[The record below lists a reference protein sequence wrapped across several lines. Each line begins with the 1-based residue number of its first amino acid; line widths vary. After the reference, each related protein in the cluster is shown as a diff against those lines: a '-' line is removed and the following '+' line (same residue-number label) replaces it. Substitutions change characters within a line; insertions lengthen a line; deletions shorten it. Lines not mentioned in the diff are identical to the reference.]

1 MENKKAGEGISS
13 SPDLDQEYE
22 LRTSAPQEEM
32 ERYYRKKKASLERKL
47 RRINKK
53 IKKNI
58 YNPYAGDDEK
68 QTNTME
74 NDIKKRI
81 PPWSENVEKYRIS
94 TEYTLISY
102 TTPHYLIFRYYSNS
116 ETYLCETRKSIVLWW
131 ISPEE
136 KEKLLAFEKQKK
148 EKYKGLKV
156 DDGTTGEGL

>member
-1 MENKKAGEGISS
+1 MKNKKVGEGDTP
-13 SPDLDQEYE
+13 SPDLDQEFE

-32 ERYYRKKKASLERKL
+32 ERYYAKKKASLLRKL
-47 RRINKK
+47 RKINKK

-58 YNPYAGDDEK
+58 YNPYLGDDEK

-94 TEYTLISY
+94 AEYTLIFY
-102 TTPHYLIFRYYSNS
+102 TTPHYAVFRYYSNS
-116 ETYLCETRKSIVLWW
+116 ETYLCETRKSCVLWW

-136 KEKLLAFEKQKK
+136 KEKLLAFETKKK
-148 EKYKGLKV
+148 EKYKGLKA

>member
-1 MENKKAGEGISS
+1 MKNKKAGEEISS
-13 SPDLDQEYE
+13 SPDLDQEFE

-32 ERYYRKKKASLERKL
+32 ERYYARKKASLLRKL

-58 YNPYAGDDEK
+58 YNPYTGDNEK
-68 QTNTME
+68 QTKIE

-81 PPWSENVEKYRIS
+81 PPWSENIEKYRIS

-102 TTPHYLIFRYYSNS
+102 TTPHYLVFRYYSNS

-131 ISPEE
+131 ISPDE
-136 KEKLLAFEKQKK
+136 KEELLAFENKKK

-156 DDGTTGEGL
+156 YDGTTMEGL